1 MSVGFAI
8 PSIPPRERLLRRAVK
23 SILRQTTPVDQI
35 SIAMDTNREGAGST
49 RNRAL
54 DAINTEW
61 TCFLDDDDEVRPEH
75 VELLLQHANETGADI
90 VYPWFDMLGGLDPS
104 LSSPTFCKEGQEWP
118 GLNYA
123 FPITIL
129 GRTELLKAAR
139 FPSEDPTPGARNF
152 DWHTADKPFW
162 SAIVD
167 MGGVISHL
175 PARTWVW
182 HHHGANTS
190 GVSDR
195 W

>member
-8 PSIPPRERLLRRAVK
+8 PSIPPRDRLLRRAIK
-23 SILRQTTPVDQI
+23 SILRQTAPVDQI
-35 SIAMDTNREGAGST
+35 SIAMDTKREGAGST

-61 TCFLDDDDEVRPEH
+61 TCFLDDDDEVLPEH

-90 VYPWFDMLGGLDPS
+90 VYPWFEMQGGRDPS
-104 LSSPTFCKEGQEWP
+104 LTSPTFCKEGQEWP
-118 GLNYA
+118 GLSYA

-129 GRTELLKAAR
+129 GRTELLKSAQ
-139 FPSEDPTPGARNF
+139 FPAEDPDPNVWSH
-152 DWHTADKPFW
+152 DWHTADGPYWKQL
-162 SAIVD
+162 VD
-167 MGGVISHL
+167 MGGIISHL